1 MSLAIVRWIA
11 GPVLHAARQGPF
23 ALRESV
29 RVGPQGL
36 LGEVVRIHDDT
47 LVVQVY
53 EDTTGLSPGTEV
65 RLRHVGI
72 IKCEEVVKDAA
83 GAVVELRCTIDMAT
97 RGGAAPGRK
106 VKGTIHWLSAAHALL
121 IEVRLYDRLF
131 LKENPAE
138 VAEGG
143 HFIDNINPRALEV
156 VRGAFVEPS
165 MAGAAPGTRVQF
177 ERLAYFCVD
186 PDSSPSLLVVNRT
199 ISLRDSWAKQ
209 ESKA

>member
-1 MSLAIVRWIA
+1 MHSLSSLMARLAALLGVVSLAACQV
-11 GPVLHAARQGPF
+11 P
-23 ALRESV
+23 
-29 RVGPQGL
+29 
-36 LGEVVRIHDDT
+36 
-47 LVVQVY
+47 LV
-53 EDTTGLSPGTEV
+53 
-65 RLRHVGI
+65 
-72 IKCEEVVKDAA
+72 
-83 GAVVELRCTIDMAT
+83 
-97 RGGAAPGRK
+97 GAACVGDDNCPRGQ
-106 VKGTIHWLSAAHALL
+106 VCQMLLCVEGTPSLDGGSTVVDGGTTQQDSGVVDAGTIHWLSAAHALL

-199 ISLRDSWAKQ
+199 ITLRDSWAKQ
-209 ESKA
+209 EGKG

>member
-1 MSLAIVRWIA
+1 
-11 GPVLHAARQGPF
+11 
-23 ALRESV
+23 
-29 RVGPQGL
+29 
-36 LGEVVRIHDDT
+36 
-47 LVVQVY
+47 
-53 EDTTGLSPGTEV
+53 
-65 RLRHVGI
+65 VGI

-199 ISLRDSWAKQ
+199 ITLRDSWAKQ
-209 ESKA
+209 EGKG